1 MTYLKCRTIKDLKFI
16 NLNDKCINL
25 NDYIFPENCRDSEF
39 ETESIMKSEDEG
51 NEQFTY
57 QQNRIYLEFERE

>member
-1 MTYLKCRTIKDLKFI
+1 MTYLKCRTIKD
-16 NLNDKCINL
+16 CINL

-39 ETESIMKSEDEG
+39 ETEFIMKSEDEG

-57 QQNRIYLEFERE
+57 QQNRIILEFERE